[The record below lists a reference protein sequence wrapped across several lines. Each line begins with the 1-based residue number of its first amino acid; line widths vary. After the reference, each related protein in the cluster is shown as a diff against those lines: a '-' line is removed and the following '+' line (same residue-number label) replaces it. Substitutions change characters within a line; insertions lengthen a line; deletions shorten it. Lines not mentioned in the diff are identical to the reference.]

1 MKKRRFTEKKSI
13 SSVFS
18 LFLAFALMVTS
29 VLGSSL
35 GTLEVQAAEGTLS
48 GSGTYNDPY
57 IIEDAADLKAFAAL
71 LDENADN
78 LGICAKV
85 ADGVASI
92 DVSDETWQPMPAN
105 VKDTDGNDAGYTGVF
120 DGNGATIN
128 LNVDKSGKNAGL
140 FSIIGDGGKVKNVTT
155 DGKVIGGSYV
165 GGICGTNKGTID
177 DCNNKA
183 DVKATS
189 YRAGGIAG
197 CCKISGKIQF
207 SGAMTNSGKI
217 NSSGY
222 GYIGGIVGECNGTIE
237 GTGELQN
244 TGNIVSGIYD
254 NYIGGIAGKLGGA
267 TAVLKVTGEVRNMA
281 EVSGSTYTGGI
292 IGCLESSSGDPIQ
305 IQAGSIL
312 NTGNVTGSNNSNS
325 IGGVIGCITGKA
337 EISAMTGDIR
347 NTGAVQGPSTIG
359 GVLGSANSTTITAA
373 GDIVNAGE
381 VASSLSGNEIGGIVG
396 KLNESQL
403 IAVGGEIRN
412 ESNVTGAT
420 QVGGIAGM
428 CDRNQTAS
436 PIRAYGDIVN
446 QGKISTTQAGNIGNI
461 GGIVGSYSGEEGI
474 VSDTGVIKNEGAIE
488 GIGTYVG
495 GIVGSYNIK
504 ASTGAVKKCI
514 NTGDVTASKGI
525 QVGGLFGYVRI
536 TSSTE
541 EYRNIENSYSTGQV
555 NVTDATDATDSRNGT
570 LVGCFSGNKIK
581 NCYDTVTDALPM
593 LGTTDHCQG
602 VENCYSMSED
612 TSVTEPEG
620 VVVKTKAEFASGEV
634 AYLLDGTG
642 ENRAEAPVWGQSIGT
657 DEIPVLGGAA
667 VYKDGDVYANAE
679 HTYDV
684 AYTWSADKKSCTA
697 KQNCRLCGV
706 EGAKETVAAAYSIK
720 KQATE
725 QAEGIGLYTAVFK
738 NGLFTTQTAEVKIA
752 KLPPKP
758 SQPTNPSNPSNPTK
772 PSDPSKPT
780 NPSNPT
786 KPTNNKKKPAAK
798 GTTLKDSKG
807 ATYKVTGAKVKN
819 PTVTYVKPKKNVK
832 KVSIPATITVKGV
845 KYKVTAVSKNAF
857 KNNKKVKQVTIDKNV
872 KNIGKNAFYGC
883 KNLKKVIIKTTKL
896 TKKTVGKNA
905 FKGIHKKATIKVPK
919 KKLNAYKKLL
929 KNSGMKKSVKV
940 MKIK

>member
-71 LDENADN
+71 LDGKSENIG
-78 LGICAKV
+78 LCAKV
-85 ADGVASI
+85 ADGVTSI
-92 DVSDETWQPMPAN
+92 DVSDATWQPMPAN
-105 VKDTDGNDAGYTGVF
+105 VKDTEGKDLGYIGVF

-128 LNVDKSGKNAGL
+128 LNVDKSEQNAGL
-140 FSIIGDGGKVKNVTT
+140 FSIIGVGGEVKNVTT
-155 DGKVIGGSYV
+155 EGNVIGRSHV
-165 GGICGTNKGTID
+165 GGICGTNKGTIS

-183 DVKATS
+183 NVKS
-189 YRAGGIAG
+189 RNSMAGGIAG
-197 CCKISGKIQF
+197 YCESSGKIQF

-217 NSSGY
+217 NSNGS
-222 GYIGGIVGECNGTIE
+222 IGGIVGECKGSIE
-237 GTGELQN
+237 GAGELQN
-244 TGNIVSGIYD
+244 TGVIDGGMYYQST
-254 NYIGGIAGKLGGA
+254 GGIAGKLGDA
-267 TAVLKVTGEVRNMA
+267 AALKVTGEVRNTA
-281 EVSGSTYTGGI
+281 EVSGATYTGGI
-292 IGCLESSSGDPIQ
+292 VGCLAPSSGDPIQ

-312 NTGNVTGSNNSNS
+312 NTGNVTGSYAGNS
-325 IGGVIGCITGKA
+325 IGGVIGYIPGKA

-347 NTGAVQGPSTIG
+347 NTGAVKGPNTIG
-359 GVLGSANSTTITAA
+359 GVFGYCTSTTVTAA
-373 GDIVNAGE
+373 GDIVNTGE
-381 VASSLSGNEIGGIVG
+381 VAGNPSGNEIGGIVG

-412 ESNVTGAT
+412 ESSVTGAT
-420 QVGGIAGM
+420 QVGGVAGR
-428 CDRNQTAS
+428 CDRNRTDS

-446 QGKISTTQAGNIGNI
+446 QGKISTTNAGNV
-461 GGIVGSYSGEEGI
+461 GGIVGSYNCKEGI
-474 VSDTGVIKNEGAIE
+474 VSDTGVIKNEGAVE
-488 GIGTYVG
+488 GIDTYVG
-495 GIVGSYNIK
+495 GIVGSYNIA
-504 ASTGAVKKCI
+504 ASTGAVQKCI
-514 NTGDVTASKGI
+514 NTGDVTASKGK
-525 QVGGLFGYVRI
+525 QVGGLFGYVSI

-555 NVTDATDATDSRNGT
+555 NITDATDATDSRNGT
-570 LVGCFSGNKIK
+570 LVGGFNGNKIK

-593 LGTTDHCQG
+593 LGTTAYCQG
-602 VENCYSMSED
+602 AENCYRMSED
-612 TSVTEPEG
+612 ASVTEPEG
-620 VVVKTKAEFASGEV
+620 VAVKTKAEFASGEV

-642 ENRAEAPVWGQSIGT
+642 EKRAEAPVWGQNIGT
-657 DEIPVLGGAA
+657 DESPVLGGAA

-684 AYTWSADKKSCTA
+684 TYTWSADKKSCTA
-697 KQNCRLCGV
+697 KQNCRFCGI

-772 PSDPSKPT
+772 PTD
-780 NPSNPT
+780 
-786 KPTNNKKKPAAK
+786 NKKKPAAK
-798 GTTLKDSKG
+798 GTTLKDNNG

-832 KVSIPATITVKGV
+832 KVSIPATI
-845 KYKVTAVSKNAF
+845 
-857 KNNKKVKQVTIDKNV
+857 
-872 KNIGKNAFYGC
+872 
-883 KNLKKVIIKTTKL
+883 
-896 TKKTVGKNA
+896 
-905 FKGIHKKATIKVPK
+905 KVPK

-929 KNSGMKKSVKV
+929 KNAGMNKSVKV
-940 MKIK
+940 VKIK

>member
-71 LDENADN
+71 LDGNAAN

-105 VKDTDGNDAGYTGVF
+105 VKDAGYTGVF
-120 DGNGATIN
+120 DGNGATIK
-128 LNVDKSGKNAGL
+128 LNVDKSEQNAGL
-140 FSIIGDGGKVKNVTT
+140 FSIIGDGGEVKNVTT
-155 DGKVIGGSYV
+155 EGNVIGRSYV
-165 GGICGTNKGTID
+165 GGICGTNKGTIS

-183 DVKATS
+183 NVTS
-189 YRAGGIAG
+189 RNSMAGGIAG
-197 CCKISGKIQF
+197 YCESSGKIQF

-217 NSSGY
+217 NSNGS
-222 GYIGGIVGECNGTIE
+222 IGGIVGECKGSIE
-237 GTGELQN
+237 GAGELQN
-244 TGNIVSGIYD
+244 TGVIDGGMYYQST
-254 NYIGGIAGKLGGA
+254 GGIAGKLGDA
-267 TAVLKVTGEVRNMA
+267 AALKVTGEVRNTA
-281 EVSGSTYTGGI
+281 EVSGATYTGGI
-292 IGCLESSSGDPIQ
+292 VGCLAPSSGDPIQ

-312 NTGNVTGSNNSNS
+312 NTGNVTGSYAGNS
-325 IGGVIGCITGKA
+325 IGGVIGYIPGKA

-347 NTGAVQGPSTIG
+347 NTGAVKGPNTIG
-359 GVLGSANSTTITAA
+359 GVFGYCTSTTVTAA
-373 GDIVNAGE
+373 GDIVNTGE
-381 VASSLSGNEIGGIVG
+381 VAGNPSGNEIGGIVG

-412 ESNVTGAT
+412 ESSVTGAT
-420 QVGGIAGM
+420 QVGGVAGR
-428 CDRNQTAS
+428 CDRNRTDS

-446 QGKISTTQAGNIGNI
+446 QGKISTTQADNI
-461 GGIVGSYSGEEGI
+461 GGIVGSYNCKEGI

-525 QVGGLFGYVRI
+525 QVGGLFGYVSI

-555 NVTDATDATDSRNGT
+555 NITDATGSRNGT
-570 LVGCFSGNKIK
+570 LVGSFSGNKIK

-593 LGTTDHCQG
+593 LGTTDYCQG

-642 ENRAEAPVWGQSIGT
+642 ENRVEAPVWGQNIGT
-657 DEIPVLGGAA
+657 DESPVLGGAA
-667 VYKDGDVYANAE
+667 VYKDGDVYANTE

-684 AYTWSADKKSCTA
+684 AYTWSADKKNCTA
-697 KQNCRLCGV
+697 KQNCRLCGI
-706 EGAKETVAAAYSIK
+706 EGAEETVAAAYSIK

-752 KLPPKP
+752 KLTPKP
-758 SQPTNPSNPSNPTK
+758 SQPTNPS
-772 PSDPSKPT
+772 

-845 KYKVTAVSKNAF
+845 KYQVTAVSKDAF
-857 KNNKKVKQVTIDKNV
+857 KNNKKVTQVTIDKNV

>member
-1 MKKRRFTEKKSI
+1 M
-13 SSVFS
+13 
-18 LFLAFALMVTS
+18 
-29 VLGSSL
+29 
-35 GTLEVQAAEGTLS
+35 
-48 GSGTYNDPY
+48 
-57 IIEDAADLKAFAAL
+57 
-71 LDENADN
+71 
-78 LGICAKV
+78 
-85 ADGVASI
+85 
-92 DVSDETWQPMPAN
+92 
-105 VKDTDGNDAGYTGVF
+105 
-120 DGNGATIN
+120 
-128 LNVDKSGKNAGL
+128 
-140 FSIIGDGGKVKNVTT
+140 
-155 DGKVIGGSYV
+155 
-165 GGICGTNKGTID
+165 
-177 DCNNKA
+177 
-183 DVKATS
+183 
-189 YRAGGIAG
+189 
-197 CCKISGKIQF
+197 
-207 SGAMTNSGKI
+207 
-217 NSSGY
+217 
-222 GYIGGIVGECNGTIE
+222 GECKGSIE
-237 GTGELQN
+237 GAGELQN
-244 TGNIVSGIYD
+244 TGVIDGGMYYQST
-254 NYIGGIAGKLGGA
+254 GGIAGKLGDA
-267 TAVLKVTGEVRNMA
+267 AALKVTGEVRNTA
-281 EVSGSTYTGGI
+281 EVSGATYTGGI
-292 IGCLESSSGDPIQ
+292 VGCLAPSSGDPIQ

-312 NTGNVTGSNNSNS
+312 NTGNVTGSYAGNS
-325 IGGVIGCITGKA
+325 IGGVIGYIPGKA

-347 NTGAVQGPSTIG
+347 NTGAVKGPNTIG
-359 GVLGSANSTTITAA
+359 GVFGYCTSTTVTAA
-373 GDIVNAGE
+373 GDIVNTGE
-381 VASSLSGNEIGGIVG
+381 VAGNPSGNEIGGIVG

-412 ESNVTGAT
+412 ESSVTGAT
-420 QVGGIAGM
+420 QVGGVAGR
-428 CDRNQTAS
+428 CDRNRTDS

-446 QGKISTTQAGNIGNI
+446 QGKISTTQADNI
-461 GGIVGSYSGEEGI
+461 GGIVGSYNCKEGI

-525 QVGGLFGYVRI
+525 QVGGLFGYVSI

-593 LGTTDHCQG
+593 LGTTKYCQG

-642 ENRAEAPVWGQSIGT
+642 ENRAEAPVWGQNIGT
-657 DEIPVLGGAA
+657 DESPVLGGAA
-667 VYKDGDVYANAE
+667 VYKDGDVYANTE

-684 AYTWSADKKSCTA
+684 TYTWSADKKNCTA
-697 KQNCRLCGV
+697 KQNCRLCGI

-752 KLPPKP
+752 KLTPKP

-845 KYKVTAVSKNAF
+845 KYQVTAVSKDAF
-857 KNNKKVKQVTIDKNV
+857 KNNKKVTQVTIDKNV

>member
-71 LDENADN
+71 LDGNAAN

-105 VKDTDGNDAGYTGVF
+105 VKDAGYTGVF
-120 DGNGATIN
+120 DGNGATIK
-128 LNVDKSGKNAGL
+128 LNVDKSEQNAGL
-140 FSIIGDGGKVKNVTT
+140 FSIIGDGGEVKNVTT
-155 DGKVIGGSYV
+155 EGNVIGRSYV
-165 GGICGTNKGTID
+165 GGICGTNKGTIS

-183 DVKATS
+183 NVTS
-189 YRAGGIAG
+189 RNSMAGGIAG
-197 CCKISGKIQF
+197 YCESSGKIQF

-217 NSSGY
+217 NSNGS
-222 GYIGGIVGECNGTIE
+222 IGGIVGECKGSIE
-237 GTGELQN
+237 GAGELQN
-244 TGNIVSGIYD
+244 TGVIDGGMYYQST
-254 NYIGGIAGKLGGA
+254 GGIAGKLGDA
-267 TAVLKVTGEVRNMA
+267 AALKVTGEVRNTA
-281 EVSGSTYTGGI
+281 EVSGATYTGGI
-292 IGCLESSSGDPIQ
+292 VGCLAPSSGDPIQ

-312 NTGNVTGSNNSNS
+312 NTGNVTGSYAGNS
-325 IGGVIGCITGKA
+325 IGGVIGYIPGKA

-347 NTGAVQGPSTIG
+347 NTGAVKGPNTIG
-359 GVLGSANSTTITAA
+359 GVFGYCTSTTVTAA
-373 GDIVNAGE
+373 GDIVNTGE
-381 VASSLSGNEIGGIVG
+381 VAGNPSGNEIGGIVG

-412 ESNVTGAT
+412 ESSVTGAT
-420 QVGGIAGM
+420 QVGGVAGR
-428 CDRNQTAS
+428 CDRNRTDS

-446 QGKISTTQAGNIGNI
+446 QGKISTTQADNI
-461 GGIVGSYSGEEGI
+461 GGIVGSYNCKEGI

-525 QVGGLFGYVRI
+525 QVGGLFGYVSI

-555 NVTDATDATDSRNGT
+555 NITDATGSRNGT
-570 LVGCFSGNKIK
+570 LVGSFSGNKIK

-593 LGTTDHCQG
+593 LGTTDYCQG

-642 ENRAEAPVWGQSIGT
+642 ENRVEAPVWGQNIGT
-657 DEIPVLGGAA
+657 DESPVLGGAA
-667 VYKDGDVYANAE
+667 VYKDGDVYANTE

-684 AYTWSADKKSCTA
+684 AYTWSADKKNCTA
-697 KQNCRLCGV
+697 KQNCRLCGI
-706 EGAKETVAAAYSIK
+706 EGAEETVAAAYSIK

-725 QAEGIGLYTAVFK
+725 QAGGIGLYTAVFK

-752 KLPPKP
+752 KLTPKP

-832 KVSIPATITVKGV
+832 KVSIPATITVKGI
-845 KYKVTAVSKNAF
+845 KYQVTAVSKDAF
-857 KNNKKVKQVTIDKNV
+857 KNNKKVTQVTIDKNV
-872 KNIGKNAFYGC
+872 NNIGKNAFYGC

>member
-48 GSGTYNDPY
+48 GSGTAEDPY

-71 LDENADN
+71 LDGKAEN

-92 DVSDETWQPMPAN
+92 DVSDEEWQPMPAN
-105 VKDTDGNDAGYTGVF
+105 VKDTEGNDAGYTGVF
-120 DGNGATIN
+120 DGNGATIK
-128 LNVDKSGKNAGL
+128 LDVDKSEKNAGL
-140 FSIIGDGGKVKNVTT
+140 FSVIGNGGEVKNVTT
-155 DGKVIGGSYV
+155 EGNVIGRSYV
-165 GGICGTNKGTID
+165 GGICGTNKGTIS

-183 DVKATS
+183 NVTS
-189 YRAGGIAG
+189 RNSMAGGIAG
-197 CCKISGKIQF
+197 YCESSGKIQF

-217 NSSGY
+217 NSNGS
-222 GYIGGIVGECNGTIE
+222 IGGIVGECNGIIE
-237 GTGELQN
+237 GAGELQN
-244 TGNIVSGIYD
+244 TGVIDGGMYYQST
-254 NYIGGIAGKLGGA
+254 GGIAGKLGDA
-267 TAVLKVTGEVRNMA
+267 AALKVTGEVRNTA
-281 EVSGSTYTGGI
+281 EVSGATYTGGI
-292 IGCLESSSGDPIQ
+292 VGCLAPSSGDPIQ

-312 NTGNVTGSNNSNS
+312 NTGNVTGSYAGNS
-325 IGGVIGCITGKA
+325 IGGVIGYIPGKA

-347 NTGAVQGPSTIG
+347 NTGAVKGPNTIG
-359 GVLGSANSTTITAA
+359 GVFGYCTSTTVTAA
-373 GDIVNAGE
+373 GDIVNTGE
-381 VASSLSGNEIGGIVG
+381 VAGNPSGNEIGGIVG

-412 ESNVTGAT
+412 ESNVTGASA
-420 QVGGIAGM
+420 VGGIAGQ
-428 CDRNQTAS
+428 CDRNRTDS

-446 QGKISTTQAGNIGNI
+446 QGKISTTNAGNV
-461 GGIVGSYSGEEGI
+461 GGIVGSYNCKEGI

-495 GIVGSYNIK
+495 GIVGSYGIA

-555 NVTDATDATDSRNGT
+555 NITDAPGSRNGT
-570 LVGCFSGNKIK
+570 LVGGFSGNKIK

-642 ENRAEAPVWGQSIGT
+642 ENRVEAPVWGQNIGT
-657 DEIPVLGGAA
+657 DESPVLGGAA
-667 VYKDGDVYANAE
+667 VYKDGDVYANTE

-684 AYTWSADKKSCTA
+684 AYTWSADKKNCTA
-697 KQNCRLCGV
+697 KQNCRLCGI
-706 EGAKETVAAAYSIK
+706 EGAEETVAAAYSIK

-752 KLPPKP
+752 KLTPKP
-758 SQPTNPSNPSNPTK
+758 SQPTNPS
-772 PSDPSKPT
+772 

-845 KYKVTAVSKNAF
+845 KYQVTAVSKDAF
-857 KNNKKVKQVTIDKNV
+857 KNNKKVTQVTIDKNV

>member
-1 MKKRRFTEKKSI
+1 MI
-13 SSVFS
+13 
-18 LFLAFALMVTS
+18 
-29 VLGSSL
+29 
-35 GTLEVQAAEGTLS
+35 
-48 GSGTYNDPY
+48 
-57 IIEDAADLKAFAAL
+57 
-71 LDENADN
+71 
-78 LGICAKV
+78 
-85 ADGVASI
+85 
-92 DVSDETWQPMPAN
+92 
-105 VKDTDGNDAGYTGVF
+105 GY
-120 DGNGATIN
+120 
-128 LNVDKSGKNAGL
+128 
-140 FSIIGDGGKVKNVTT
+140 
-155 DGKVIGGSYV
+155 
-165 GGICGTNKGTID
+165 
-177 DCNNKA
+177 
-183 DVKATS
+183 
-189 YRAGGIAG
+189 
-197 CCKISGKIQF
+197 
-207 SGAMTNSGKI
+207 
-217 NSSGY
+217 
-222 GYIGGIVGECNGTIE
+222 
-237 GTGELQN
+237 
-244 TGNIVSGIYD
+244 
-254 NYIGGIAGKLGGA
+254 
-267 TAVLKVTGEVRNMA
+267 
-281 EVSGSTYTGGI
+281 
-292 IGCLESSSGDPIQ
+292 
-305 IQAGSIL
+305 
-312 NTGNVTGSNNSNS
+312 
-325 IGGVIGCITGKA
+325 ITGKA

-347 NTGAVQGPSTIG
+347 NTGAVKGPSDIG
-359 GVLGSANSTTITAA
+359 GVFGSCNSSTVTAA
-373 GDIVNAGE
+373 GDIVNTGE
-381 VASSLSGNEIGGIVG
+381 VASNLSGNEIGGIVG

-420 QVGGIAGM
+420 QVGGIAGR

-446 QGKISTTQAGNIGNI
+446 QGKISTTRADNI
-461 GGIVGSYSGEEGI
+461 GGIVGSYNCKEGI
-474 VSDTGVIKNEGAIE
+474 VSDTGVIKNEGVIE

-495 GIVGSYNIK
+495 GIVGSYGIA

-525 QVGGLFGYVRI
+525 QVGGLFGYVSI

-555 NVTDATDATDSRNGT
+555 NITDATDATDSRNGT

-593 LGTTDHCQG
+593 LGTTKYCQG

-642 ENRAEAPVWGQSIGT
+642 ENRAEAPVWGQNIGT
-657 DEIPVLGGAA
+657 DESPVLGGAA
-667 VYKDGDVYANAE
+667 VYKDGDVYANTE

-684 AYTWSADKKSCTA
+684 AYTWSADKKNCTA
-697 KQNCRLCGV
+697 KQNCRLCGI
-706 EGAKETVAAAYSIK
+706 EGAEETVAAAYSIK

-725 QAEGIGLYTAVFK
+725 QAEGVGLYTAVFK

-752 KLPPKP
+752 KLTPKP
-758 SQPTNPSNPSNPTK
+758 SQPTNPS
-772 PSDPSKPT
+772 

-845 KYKVTAVSKNAF
+845 KYKVTAVSKDAF
-857 KNNKKVKQVTIDKNV
+857 KNNKKVTQVTIDKNV

-929 KNSGMKKSVKV
+929 KNSGISKSVKV
-940 MKIK
+940 VKM

>member
-71 LDENADN
+71 LDGNAAN

-105 VKDTDGNDAGYTGVF
+105 VKDTEGNDAGYTGVF
-120 DGNGATIN
+120 DGNGATIK
-128 LNVDKSGKNAGL
+128 LNVDKSEQNAGL
-140 FSIIGDGGKVKNVTT
+140 FSIIGDGGEVKNVTT
-155 DGKVIGGSYV
+155 EGNVIGRSYV
-165 GGICGTNKGTID
+165 GGICGTNKGTIS

-183 DVKATS
+183 NVTS
-189 YRAGGIAG
+189 RNSMAGGIAG
-197 CCKISGKIQF
+197 YCESSGKIQF

-217 NSSGY
+217 NSNGS
-222 GYIGGIVGECNGTIE
+222 IGGIVGECKGSIE
-237 GTGELQN
+237 GAGELQN
-244 TGNIVSGIYD
+244 TGVIDGGMYYQST
-254 NYIGGIAGKLGGA
+254 GGIAGKLGDA
-267 TAVLKVTGEVRNMA
+267 AALKVTGEVRNTA
-281 EVSGSTYTGGI
+281 EVSGATYTGGI
-292 IGCLESSSGDPIQ
+292 VGCLAPSSGDPIQ

-312 NTGNVTGSNNSNS
+312 NTGNVTGSYAGNS
-325 IGGVIGCITGKA
+325 IGGVIGYIPGKA

-347 NTGAVQGPSTIG
+347 NTGAVKGPNTIG
-359 GVLGSANSTTITAA
+359 GVFGYCTSTTVTAA
-373 GDIVNAGE
+373 GDIVNTGE
-381 VASSLSGNEIGGIVG
+381 VAGNPSGNEIGGIVG

-412 ESNVTGAT
+412 ESSVTGAT
-420 QVGGIAGM
+420 QVGGVAGR
-428 CDRNQTAS
+428 CDRNRTDS

-446 QGKISTTQAGNIGNI
+446 QGKISTTQADNI
-461 GGIVGSYSGEEGI
+461 GGIVGSYNCKEGI

-525 QVGGLFGYVRI
+525 QVGGLFGYVSI

-570 LVGCFSGNKIK
+570 LVGCFSGNTIK

-593 LGTTDHCQG
+593 LGTTKYCQG

-642 ENRAEAPVWGQSIGT
+642 ENRAEAPVWGQNIGT
-657 DEIPVLGGAA
+657 DESPVLGGAA

-684 AYTWSADKKSCTA
+684 AYTWSADKKNCTA
-697 KQNCRLCGV
+697 KQNCRLCGI
-706 EGAKETVAAAYSIK
+706 EGAEETVAAAYSIK

-758 SQPTNPSNPSNPTK
+758 SQPTK
-772 PSDPSKPT
+772 PS

-845 KYKVTAVSKNAF
+845 KYKVTAVSKDAF
-857 KNNKKVKQVTIDKNV
+857 KNNKKVTQVTIDKNV
-872 KNIGKNAFYGC
+872 NNIGKNAFYGC

>member
-1 MKKRRFTEKKSI
+1 M
-13 SSVFS
+13 FS

-48 GSGTYNDPY
+48 GRGTYNEPY

-71 LDENADN
+71 LDGNAENLDS
-78 LGICAKV
+78 CAKV

-105 VKDTDGNDAGYTGVF
+105 VKDTNGNDVGYTGVF
-120 DGNGATIN
+120 DGNGATIK
-128 LNVDKSGKNAGL
+128 LKVDKSADRSGNNVGL
-140 FSIIGDGGKVKNVTT
+140 FSIISNGGEVKNVTT
-155 DGKVIGGSYV
+155 DGSITGKQYV
-165 GGICGTNKGTID
+165 GGICGTNEGTISN
-177 DCNNKA
+177 CNNKA

-197 CCKISGKIQF
+197 RCEISGKIQF

-217 NSSGY
+217 NSSGS
-222 GYIGGIVGECNGTIE
+222 IGGIVGECKGSIE
-237 GTGELQN
+237 GAGELQN
-244 TGNIVSGIYD
+244 TGVIDGGMYY
-254 NYIGGIAGKLGGA
+254 NYTGGIAGKLGA
-267 TAVLKVTGEVRNMA
+267 TAALKVIGEVRNTA

-292 IGCLESSSGDPIQ
+292 IGYLASSSGDPIQ

-312 NTGNVTGSNNSNS
+312 NTGNVTGSYASNS
-325 IGGVIGCITGKA
+325 IGGVIGYITGKA

-347 NTGAVQGPSTIG
+347 NTGAVKGPSTIG
-359 GVLGSANSTTITAA
+359 GVFGSCNSSTVTAA
-373 GDIVNAGE
+373 GDIVNTGE
-381 VASSLSGNEIGGIVG
+381 VASNLSGNEIGGIVG

-420 QVGGIAGM
+420 QVGGIAGR

-446 QGKISTTQAGNIGNI
+446 QGKISTTRADNI
-461 GGIVGSYSGEEGI
+461 GGIVGSYNCKEGI
-474 VSDTGVIKNEGAIE
+474 VSDTGVIKNEGVIE

-495 GIVGSYNIK
+495 GIVGSYGIA

-525 QVGGLFGYVRI
+525 QVGGLFGYVSI

-555 NVTDATDATDSRNGT
+555 NITDATDSRNGT

-593 LGTTDHCQG
+593 LGTTKYCQG

-642 ENRAEAPVWGQSIGT
+642 ENRATAPVWGQNIGT
-657 DEIPVLGGAA
+657 DESPVLGGAT
-667 VYKDGDVYANAE
+667 VYKDGDIYANAE
-679 HTYDV
+679 HTYGD
-684 AYTWSADKKSCTA
+684 ATYKWSDDKKSCAA
-697 KQNCRLCGV
+697 KATCQNCNS
-706 EGAKETVAAAYSIK
+706 EQTETAQAAYSVK
-720 KQATE
+720 RQATE
-725 QAEGIGLYTAVFK
+725 KEEGVGLYTAVFK
-738 NGLFTTQTAEVKIA
+738 NGLFTIQTAEVKIA
-752 KLPPKP
+752 KLTPKP
-758 SQPTNPSNPSNPTK
+758 SQPTK

-832 KVSIPATITVKGV
+832 KVSIPATITVKGI
-845 KYKVTAVSKNAF
+845 KYQVTAVSKDAF
-857 KNNKKVKQVTIDKNV
+857 KNNKKVTQVTIDKNV
-872 KNIGKNAFYGC
+872 NNIGKNAFYGC
-883 KNLKKVIIKTTKL
+883 KNLKKITIKTTKL

-919 KKLNAYKKLL
+919 KKLDAYKKLL
-929 KNSGMKKSVKV
+929 KNAGISKSVKV
-940 MKIK
+940 VKM

>member
-48 GSGTYNDPY
+48 GSGTDNDPY
-57 IIEDAADLKAFAAL
+57 IIADAADLKAFAAL
-71 LDENADN
+71 LDGNAEN
-78 LGICAKV
+78 LGIYAKV

-92 DVSDETWQPMPAN
+92 DVSDEEWQPMPAN
-105 VKDTDGNDAGYTGVF
+105 VKDTEGNDAGYTGVF
-120 DGNGATIN
+120 DGNGATIK
-128 LNVDKSGKNAGL
+128 LDVDKSEKNASL
-140 FSIIGDGGKVKNVTT
+140 FSVIGNGGEVKNVTT
-155 DGKVIGGSYV
+155 EGNVIGRSYV
-165 GGICGTNKGTID
+165 GGICGTNKGTIS

-183 DVKATS
+183 NVTS
-189 YRAGGIAG
+189 RNSMAGGIAG
-197 CCKISGKIQF
+197 YCESSGKIQF
-207 SGAMTNSGKI
+207 SGSMTNSGVI
-217 NSSGY
+217 DSNGSM
-222 GYIGGIVGECNGTIE
+222 GGIVGECKGSIE
-237 GTGELQN
+237 GAGELQN
-244 TGNIVSGIYD
+244 TGVIDGGMYYQST
-254 NYIGGIAGKLGGA
+254 GGIAGKLGA
-267 TAVLKVTGEVRNMA
+267 TAALKVTGEVRNTA

-292 IGCLESSSGDPIQ
+292 VGGLASSSGDPIQ

-312 NTGNVTGSNNSNS
+312 NTGNVTGSYAGNS
-325 IGGVIGCITGKA
+325 IGGVIGYITGKA
-337 EISAMTGDIR
+337 EISATTGDIR
-347 NTGAVQGPSTIG
+347 NTGAVKGPSAIG

-373 GDIVNAGE
+373 GDIVNTGE
-381 VASSLSGNEIGGIVG
+381 VASNLSSGNEIGGIVG

-412 ESNVTGAT
+412 ESNVTGPSA
-420 QVGGIAGM
+420 VGGIAGQ
-428 CDRNQTAS
+428 CDRNRTDS

-446 QGKISTTQAGNIGNI
+446 QGKISTTNAGNV
-461 GGIVGSYSGEEGI
+461 GGIVGSYNCKEGI

-495 GIVGSYNIK
+495 GIVGSYGIS

-525 QVGGLFGYVRI
+525 QVGGLFGYVSI

-555 NVTDATDATDSRNGT
+555 NITDATDATDSRNGT

-593 LGTTDHCQG
+593 LGTTKYCQG

-642 ENRAEAPVWGQSIGT
+642 ENRAEAPVWGQNIGT
-657 DEIPVLGGAA
+657 DESPVLGGAA

-684 AYTWSADKKSCTA
+684 AYTWSADKKNCTA
-697 KQNCRLCGV
+697 KQNCRLCGI

-752 KLPPKP
+752 KLTPKP
-758 SQPTNPSNPSNPTK
+758 SQPTNPS
-772 PSDPSKPT
+772 

-845 KYKVTAVSKNAF
+845 KYQVTAVSKDAF
-857 KNNKKVKQVTIDKNV
+857 KNNKKVTQVTIDKNV

-883 KNLKKVIIKTTKL
+883 KNLKKITIKTTKL

-929 KNSGMKKSVKV
+929 KNAGISKSVKV
-940 MKIK
+940 VKM

>member
-1 MKKRRFTEKKSI
+1 MKSQVLKICRRENMKKRRFTEKKSI

-48 GSGTYNDPY
+48 GSGTDNDPY
-57 IIEDAADLKAFAAL
+57 IIADAADLKAFAAL
-71 LDENADN
+71 LDGNAEN
-78 LGICAKV
+78 LGIYAKV
-85 ADGVASI
+85 EDGVASI
-92 DVSDETWQPMPAN
+92 DVSDEEWQPMPAN
-105 VKDTDGNDAGYTGVF
+105 VKDTEGNDAGYTGVF
-120 DGNGATIN
+120 DGNGATIK
-128 LNVDKSGKNAGL
+128 LDVDKSEKNAGL
-140 FSIIGDGGKVKNVTT
+140 FSVIGNGGEVKNVTT
-155 DGKVIGGSYV
+155 EGNVIGRSYV
-165 GGICGTNKGTID
+165 GGICGTNKGTIS

-183 DVKATS
+183 NVTS
-189 YRAGGIAG
+189 RNSMAGGIAG
-197 CCKISGKIQF
+197 YCESSGKIQF
-207 SGAMTNSGKI
+207 SGSMTNSGVI
-217 NSSGY
+217 DSNGSM
-222 GYIGGIVGECNGTIE
+222 GGIVGECKGSIE
-237 GTGELQN
+237 GAGELQN
-244 TGNIVSGIYD
+244 TGVIDGGMYYQST
-254 NYIGGIAGKLGGA
+254 GGIAGKLGDA
-267 TAVLKVTGEVRNMA
+267 AALKVTGEVRNTA
-281 EVSGSTYTGGI
+281 KVSGDTYTGGI
-292 IGCLESSSGDPIQ
+292 IGYLASSSGDPIQ

-312 NTGNVTGSNNSNS
+312 NTGNVTGSYASNS
-325 IGGVIGCITGKA
+325 IGGVIGYITGKA
-337 EISAMTGDIR
+337 EISVMTGDIR
-347 NTGAVQGPSTIG
+347 NTGAVKGPSDIG
-359 GVLGSANSTTITAA
+359 GVFGSCNSTTVTAA
-373 GDIVNAGE
+373 GDIVNTGE
-381 VASSLSGNEIGGIVG
+381 VASNLSSGNEIGGIVG

-412 ESNVTGAT
+412 ESNVTGASA
-420 QVGGIAGM
+420 VGGIAGQ
-428 CDRNQTAS
+428 CDRNRTDS

-446 QGKISTTQAGNIGNI
+446 QGKISTTNAGNV
-461 GGIVGSYSGEEGI
+461 GGIVGSYNCKEGI

-495 GIVGSYNIK
+495 GIVGSYGIS

-525 QVGGLFGYVRI
+525 QVGGLFGYVSI

-555 NVTDATDATDSRNGT
+555 NITDAPGSRNGT
-570 LVGCFSGNKIK
+570 LVGGFSGNKIK

-593 LGTTDHCQG
+593 LGTTKYCQG

-642 ENRAEAPVWGQSIGT
+642 ENRVEAPVWGQNIGT
-657 DEIPVLGGAA
+657 DESPVLGGAA
-667 VYKDGDVYANAE
+667 VYKDGDVYANTE

-684 AYTWSADKKSCTA
+684 AYTWSADKKNCTA
-697 KQNCRLCGV
+697 KQNCRLCGI
-706 EGAKETVAAAYSIK
+706 EGAEETVAAAYSIK

-752 KLPPKP
+752 KLTPKP
-758 SQPTNPSNPSNPTK
+758 SQPTNPS
-772 PSDPSKPT
+772 

-845 KYKVTAVSKNAF
+845 KYQVTAVSKDAF
-857 KNNKKVKQVTIDKNV
+857 KNNKKVTQVTIDKNV
-872 KNIGKNAFYGC
+872 NNIGKNAFYGC

>member
-48 GSGTYNDPY
+48 GSGTAEDPY

-71 LDENADN
+71 LDGKAEN

-92 DVSDETWQPMPAN
+92 DVSDEEWQPMPAN
-105 VKDTDGNDAGYTGVF
+105 VKDTEGNDAGYTGVF
-120 DGNGATIN
+120 DGNGATIK
-128 LNVDKSGKNAGL
+128 LDVDKSEKNAGL
-140 FSIIGDGGKVKNVTT
+140 FSVIGNGGEVKNVTT
-155 DGKVIGGSYV
+155 EGNVIGRSYV
-165 GGICGTNKGTID
+165 GGICGTNKGTIS

-183 DVKATS
+183 NVTS
-189 YRAGGIAG
+189 RNSMAGGIAG
-197 CCKISGKIQF
+197 YCESSGKIQF

-217 NSSGY
+217 NSNGS
-222 GYIGGIVGECNGTIE
+222 IGGIVGECNGIIE
-237 GTGELQN
+237 GAGELQN
-244 TGNIVSGIYD
+244 TGVIDGGMYYQST
-254 NYIGGIAGKLGGA
+254 GGIAGKLGDA
-267 TAVLKVTGEVRNMA
+267 AALKVTGEVRNTA
-281 EVSGSTYTGGI
+281 EVSGATYTGGI
-292 IGCLESSSGDPIQ
+292 VGCLAPSSGDPIQ

-312 NTGNVTGSNNSNS
+312 NTGNVTGSYAGNS
-325 IGGVIGCITGKA
+325 IGGVIGYIPGKA

-347 NTGAVQGPSTIG
+347 NTGAVKGPNTIG
-359 GVLGSANSTTITAA
+359 GVFGYCTSTTVTAA
-373 GDIVNAGE
+373 GDIVNTGE
-381 VASSLSGNEIGGIVG
+381 VAGNPSGNEIGGIVG

-412 ESNVTGAT
+412 ESNVTGASA
-420 QVGGIAGM
+420 VGGIAGQ
-428 CDRNQTAS
+428 CDRNRTDS

-446 QGKISTTQAGNIGNI
+446 QGKISTTNAGNV
-461 GGIVGSYSGEEGI
+461 GGIVGSYNCKEGI

-495 GIVGSYNIK
+495 GIVGSYGIA

-555 NVTDATDATDSRNGT
+555 NITDAPGSRNGT
-570 LVGCFSGNKIK
+570 LVGGFSGNKIK

-593 LGTTDHCQG
+593 LGTTKYCQG

-642 ENRAEAPVWGQSIGT
+642 ENRVEAPVWGQNIGT
-657 DEIPVLGGAA
+657 DESPVLGGAA
-667 VYKDGDVYANAE
+667 VYKDGDVYANTE

-684 AYTWSADKKSCTA
+684 AYTWSADKKNCTA
-697 KQNCRLCGV
+697 KQNCRLCGI
-706 EGAKETVAAAYSIK
+706 EGAEETVAAAYSIK

-752 KLPPKP
+752 KLTPKP
-758 SQPTNPSNPSNPTK
+758 SQPTNPSNPSNPTKPTK

-832 KVSIPATITVKGV
+832 KVSIPATITVKGM
-845 KYKVTAVSKNAF
+845 KYQVTAVSKDAF
-857 KNNKKVKQVTIDKNV
+857 KNNKKVTQVTIDKNV
-872 KNIGKNAFYGC
+872 NNIGKNAFYGC

-929 KNSGMKKSVKV
+929 KNAGISKSVKV
-940 MKIK
+940 VKM

>member
-1 MKKRRFTEKKSI
+1 M
-13 SSVFS
+13 
-18 LFLAFALMVTS
+18 
-29 VLGSSL
+29 
-35 GTLEVQAAEGTLS
+35 
-48 GSGTYNDPY
+48 
-57 IIEDAADLKAFAAL
+57 
-71 LDENADN
+71 
-78 LGICAKV
+78 
-85 ADGVASI
+85 
-92 DVSDETWQPMPAN
+92 
-105 VKDTDGNDAGYTGVF
+105 
-120 DGNGATIN
+120 
-128 LNVDKSGKNAGL
+128 
-140 FSIIGDGGKVKNVTT
+140 
-155 DGKVIGGSYV
+155 
-165 GGICGTNKGTID
+165 
-177 DCNNKA
+177 
-183 DVKATS
+183 
-189 YRAGGIAG
+189 AGGIAG
-197 CCKISGKIQF
+197 YCESSGKIQF

-217 NSSGY
+217 NSNGS
-222 GYIGGIVGECNGTIE
+222 IGGIVGECKGSIE
-237 GTGELQN
+237 GAGELQN
-244 TGNIVSGIYD
+244 TGVIDGGMYYQST
-254 NYIGGIAGKLGGA
+254 GGIAGKLGDA
-267 TAVLKVTGEVRNMA
+267 AALKVTGEVRNTA
-281 EVSGSTYTGGI
+281 EVSGATYTGGI
-292 IGCLESSSGDPIQ
+292 VGCLAPSSGDPIQ

-312 NTGNVTGSNNSNS
+312 NTGNVTGSYAGNS
-325 IGGVIGCITGKA
+325 IGGVIGYIPGKA

-347 NTGAVQGPSTIG
+347 NTGAVKGPNTIG
-359 GVLGSANSTTITAA
+359 GVFGYCTSTTVTAA
-373 GDIVNAGE
+373 GDIVNTGE
-381 VASSLSGNEIGGIVG
+381 VAGNPSGNEIGGIVG

-412 ESNVTGAT
+412 ESSVTGAT
-420 QVGGIAGM
+420 QVGGVAGR
-428 CDRNQTAS
+428 CDRNRTDS

-446 QGKISTTQAGNIGNI
+446 QGKISTTQADNI
-461 GGIVGSYSGEEGI
+461 GGIVGSYNCKEGI
-474 VSDTGVIKNEGAIE
+474 VSDIGVIKNEGAIE

-525 QVGGLFGYVRI
+525 QVGGLFGYVSI

-593 LGTTDHCQG
+593 LGTTKYCQG

-642 ENRAEAPVWGQSIGT
+642 ENRAEAPVWGQNIGT
-657 DEIPVLGGAA
+657 DESPVLGGAA
-667 VYKDGDVYANAE
+667 VYKDGDVYANTE

-684 AYTWSADKKSCTA
+684 TYTWSADKKNCTA
-697 KQNCRLCGV
+697 KQNCRLCGI
-706 EGAKETVAAAYSIK
+706 EGAEETVAAAYSIK

-752 KLPPKP
+752 KLTPKP

-786 KPTNNKKKPAAK
+786 KPTNNKKEPAAK

-832 KVSIPATITVKGV
+832 KVSIPATITVKGI
-845 KYKVTAVSKNAF
+845 KYQVTAVSKDAF
-857 KNNKKVKQVTIDKNV
+857 KNNKKVTQVTIDKNV
-872 KNIGKNAFYGC
+872 NNIGKNAFYGC

-919 KKLNAYKKLL
+919 KKLDAYKKIL
-929 KNSGMKKSVKV
+929 KNAGISKSVKV
-940 MKIK
+940 VKM

>member
-48 GSGTYNDPY
+48 GSGTAEDPY

-71 LDENADN
+71 LDGKAEN

-92 DVSDETWQPMPAN
+92 DVSDEEWQPMPAN
-105 VKDTDGNDAGYTGVF
+105 VKDTEGNDAGYTGVF
-120 DGNGATIN
+120 DGNGATIK
-128 LNVDKSGKNAGL
+128 LDVDKSEKNAGL
-140 FSIIGDGGKVKNVTT
+140 FSVIGNGGEVKNVTT
-155 DGKVIGGSYV
+155 EGNVIGRSYV
-165 GGICGTNKGTID
+165 GGICGTNKGTIS

-183 DVKATS
+183 NVTS
-189 YRAGGIAG
+189 RNSMAGGIAG
-197 CCKISGKIQF
+197 YCESSGKIQF

-217 NSSGY
+217 NSNGS
-222 GYIGGIVGECNGTIE
+222 IGGIVGECNGIIE
-237 GTGELQN
+237 GAGELQN
-244 TGNIVSGIYD
+244 TGVIDGGMYYQST
-254 NYIGGIAGKLGGA
+254 GGIAGKLGDA
-267 TAVLKVTGEVRNMA
+267 AALKVTGEVRNTA
-281 EVSGSTYTGGI
+281 EVSGATYTGGI
-292 IGCLESSSGDPIQ
+292 VGCLAPSSGDPIQ

-312 NTGNVTGSNNSNS
+312 NTGNVTGSYAGNS
-325 IGGVIGCITGKA
+325 IGGVIGYIPGKA

-347 NTGAVQGPSTIG
+347 NTGAVKGPNTIG
-359 GVLGSANSTTITAA
+359 GVFGYCTSTTVTAA
-373 GDIVNAGE
+373 GDIVNTGE
-381 VASSLSGNEIGGIVG
+381 VAGNPSGNEIGGIVG

-412 ESNVTGAT
+412 ESNVTGASA
-420 QVGGIAGM
+420 VGGIAGQ
-428 CDRNQTAS
+428 CDRNRTDS

-446 QGKISTTQAGNIGNI
+446 QGKISTTNAGNV
-461 GGIVGSYSGEEGI
+461 GGIVGSYNCKEGI

-495 GIVGSYNIK
+495 GIVGSYGIA

-555 NVTDATDATDSRNGT
+555 NITDAPGSRNGT
-570 LVGCFSGNKIK
+570 LVGGFSGNKIK

-642 ENRAEAPVWGQSIGT
+642 ENRVEAPVWGQNIGT
-657 DEIPVLGGAA
+657 DESPVLGGAA
-667 VYKDGDVYANAE
+667 VYKDGDVYANTE

-684 AYTWSADKKSCTA
+684 AYTWSADKKNCTA
-697 KQNCRLCGV
+697 KQNCRLCGI
-706 EGAKETVAAAYSIK
+706 EGAEETVAAAYSIK

-752 KLPPKP
+752 KLTPKP
-758 SQPTNPSNPSNPTK
+758 SQPTNPS
-772 PSDPSKPT
+772 

-832 KVSIPATITVKGV
+832 KVSIPATITVKGI
-845 KYKVTAVSKNAF
+845 KYQVTAVSKDAF
-857 KNNKKVKQVTIDKNV
+857 KNNKKVTQVTIDKNV

>member
-1 MKKRRFTEKKSI
+1 MKSQVLKICRRENMKKRRFTEKKST

-48 GSGTYNDPY
+48 GSGTAEDPY

-71 LDENADN
+71 LDGKAEN

-105 VKDTDGNDAGYTGVF
+105 VKDTKGNDAGYTGVF

-183 DVKATS
+183 EVKAS
-189 YRAGGIAG
+189 SNVAGGIVG
-197 CCKISGKIQF
+197 YCESSGKIQF

-217 NSSGY
+217 NSSGD
-222 GYIGGIVGECNGTIE
+222 IGGIVGECKGSIE
-237 GTGELQN
+237 GAGELQN
-244 TGNIVSGIYD
+244 TGDIDGGVYYQST
-254 NYIGGIAGKLGGA
+254 GGIAGKLGDA
-267 TAVLKVTGEVRNMA
+267 AALKVTGEVRNTA
-281 EVSGSTYTGGI
+281 KVSGATSTGGI
-292 IGCLESSSGDPIQ
+292 VGCLASSSGDPIQ

-312 NTGNVTGSNNSNS
+312 NTGNVTGSYAGNS
-325 IGGVIGCITGKA
+325 IGGVIGYIPGKA

-347 NTGAVQGPSTIG
+347 NTGAVKGPKTIG
-359 GVLGSANSTTITAA
+359 GVFGYCTSTTVTAA
-373 GDIVNAGE
+373 GDIVNTGE
-381 VASSLSGNEIGGIVG
+381 VAGNSSGNEIGGIVG

-403 IAVGGEIRN
+403 IAAGGEIRN
-412 ESNVTGAT
+412 ESNVTGASA
-420 QVGGIAGM
+420 VGGIAGE
-428 CDRNQTAS
+428 CNRYKLAS

-446 QGKISTTQAGNIGNI
+446 QGKISTTQGGNI
-461 GGIVGSYSGEEGI
+461 GGIVGNYGGKEGI
-474 VSDTGVIKNEGAIE
+474 VSDTGVIKNEGAVE
-488 GIGTYVG
+488 GIDTYVG
-495 GIVGSYNIK
+495 GIVGSYNIA
-504 ASTGAVKKCI
+504 ASTGAVQKCI
-514 NTGDVTASKGI
+514 NTGDVTASNGK
-525 QVGGLFGYVRI
+525 QVGGLFGYVSI

-555 NVTDATDATDSRNGT
+555 NVTDATGSRNGT
-570 LVGCFSGNKIK
+570 LVGNFSGNKIK

-593 LGTTDHCQG
+593 LGMTDYCQG
-602 VENCYSMSED
+602 AENCYSMSED

-642 ENRAEAPVWGQSIGT
+642 ENRAEAPVWGQNIGT
-657 DEIPVLGGAA
+657 DESPVLGGAA

-684 AYTWSADKKSCTA
+684 TYTWSADKKSCTA
-697 KQNCRLCGV
+697 KQNCRFCGI

-725 QAEGIGLYTAVFK
+725 QAEGIGLYTAVFT
-738 NGLFTTQTAEVKIA
+738 NSLFTTQTAEVKIA

-772 PSDPSKPT
+772 P
-780 NPSNPT
+780 
-786 KPTNNKKKPAAK
+786 TNNKKKPAAK
-798 GTTLKDSKG
+798 GKTLKDSKG

-832 KVSIPATITVKGV
+832 KVSIPATITVKGI
-845 KYKVTAVSKNAF
+845 KYQVTAVSKDAF
-857 KNNKKVKQVTIDKNV
+857 KNNKKVTQVTIDKNV

>member
-57 IIEDAADLKAFAAL
+57 IIEDAADLKSFAAL
-71 LDENADN
+71 LDGNAAN

-105 VKDTDGNDAGYTGVF
+105 VKDAGYTGVF
-120 DGNGATIN
+120 DGNGATIK
-128 LNVDKSGKNAGL
+128 LNVDKSEQNAGL
-140 FSIIGDGGKVKNVTT
+140 FSIIGDGGEVKNVTT
-155 DGKVIGGSYV
+155 EGNVIGRSYV
-165 GGICGTNKGTID
+165 GGICGTNKGTIS

-183 DVKATS
+183 NVTS
-189 YRAGGIAG
+189 RNSMAGGIAG
-197 CCKISGKIQF
+197 YCESSGKIQF

-217 NSSGY
+217 NSNGS
-222 GYIGGIVGECNGTIE
+222 IGGIVGECKGSIE
-237 GTGELQN
+237 GAGELQN
-244 TGNIVSGIYD
+244 TGVIDGGMYYQST
-254 NYIGGIAGKLGGA
+254 GGIAGKLGDA
-267 TAVLKVTGEVRNMA
+267 AALKVTGEVRNTA
-281 EVSGSTYTGGI
+281 EVSGATYTGGI
-292 IGCLESSSGDPIQ
+292 VGCLAPSSGDPIQ

-312 NTGNVTGSNNSNS
+312 NTGNVTGSYAGNS
-325 IGGVIGCITGKA
+325 IGGVIGYIPGKA

-347 NTGAVQGPSTIG
+347 NTGAVKGPNTIG
-359 GVLGSANSTTITAA
+359 GVFGYCTSTTVTAA
-373 GDIVNAGE
+373 GDIVNTGE
-381 VASSLSGNEIGGIVG
+381 VAGNPSGNEIGGIVG

-412 ESNVTGAT
+412 ESSVTGAT
-420 QVGGIAGM
+420 QVGGVAGR
-428 CDRNQTAS
+428 CDRNRTDS

-446 QGKISTTQAGNIGNI
+446 QGKISTTQADNI
-461 GGIVGSYSGEEGI
+461 GGIVGSYNCKEGI

-525 QVGGLFGYVRI
+525 QVGGLFGYVSI

-555 NVTDATDATDSRNGT
+555 NITDATDATDSRNGT

-593 LGTTDHCQG
+593 LGTTKYCQG

-642 ENRAEAPVWGQSIGT
+642 ENRAEAPVWGQNIGT
-657 DEIPVLGGAA
+657 DESPVLGGAT
-667 VYKDGDVYANAE
+667 VYKDGDIYANAE
-679 HTYDV
+679 HTYGD
-684 AYTWSADKKSCTA
+684 ATYKWSDDKKSCAA
-697 KQNCRLCGV
+697 KATCQNCNS
-706 EGAKETVAAAYSIK
+706 EQTETAQAAYSVK
-720 KQATE
+720 RQATE

-752 KLPPKP
+752 KLTPKP

-832 KVSIPATITVKGV
+832 KVSIPATITVKGI
-845 KYKVTAVSKNAF
+845 KYQVTAVSKDAF
-857 KNNKKVKQVTIDKNV
+857 KNNKKVTQVTIDKNV
-872 KNIGKNAFYGC
+872 NNIGKNAFYGC

>member
-1 MKKRRFTEKKSI
+1 MKKRRFTEKKST

-71 LDENADN
+71 LDGKSEN

-85 ADGVASI
+85 ADGVTSI

-105 VKDTDGNDAGYTGVF
+105 VKDTEGNDAGYTGVF
-120 DGNGATIN
+120 DGNGATIK
-128 LNVDKSGKNAGL
+128 LDVDKSEQNAGL
-140 FSIIGDGGKVKNVTT
+140 FSVIGNGGEVKNVTT
-155 DGKVIGGSYV
+155 EGNVIGRSYV
-165 GGICGTNKGTID
+165 GGICGTNKGTIS

-183 DVKATS
+183 NVTS
-189 YRAGGIAG
+189 RNSMAGGIAG
-197 CCKISGKIQF
+197 YCESSGKIQF

-217 NSSGY
+217 NSNGS
-222 GYIGGIVGECNGTIE
+222 IGGIVGECKGSIE
-237 GTGELQN
+237 GAGELQN
-244 TGNIVSGIYD
+244 TGVIDGGMYYQST
-254 NYIGGIAGKLGGA
+254 GGIAGKLGDA
-267 TAVLKVTGEVRNMA
+267 AALKVTGEVRNTA
-281 EVSGSTYTGGI
+281 EVSGATYTGGI
-292 IGCLESSSGDPIQ
+292 VGCLAPSSGDPIQ

-312 NTGNVTGSNNSNS
+312 NTGNVTGSYAGNS
-325 IGGVIGCITGKA
+325 IGGVIGYIPGKA

-347 NTGAVQGPSTIG
+347 NTGAVKGPNTIG
-359 GVLGSANSTTITAA
+359 GVFGYCTSTTVTAA
-373 GDIVNAGE
+373 GDIINTGE
-381 VASSLSGNEIGGIVG
+381 VAGNPSGNEIGGIVG

-412 ESNVTGAT
+412 ESSVTGAT
-420 QVGGIAGM
+420 QVGGVAGR
-428 CDRNQTAS
+428 CDRNRTDS

-446 QGKISTTQAGNIGNI
+446 QGKISTTNAGNV
-461 GGIVGSYSGEEGI
+461 GGIVGSYNCKEGI
-474 VSDTGVIKNEGAIE
+474 VSDTGVIKNEGAVE
-488 GIGTYVG
+488 GIDTYVG
-495 GIVGSYNIK
+495 GIVGSYNIA
-504 ASTGAVKKCI
+504 ASTGAVQKCI
-514 NTGDVTASKGI
+514 NTGDVTASNGK
-525 QVGGLFGYVRI
+525 QVGGLFGYVSI

-555 NVTDATDATDSRNGT
+555 NITDAPGSRNGT
-570 LVGCFSGNKIK
+570 LVGGFNGNKIK

-593 LGTTDHCQG
+593 LGTTAYCQG

-642 ENRAEAPVWGQSIGT
+642 ENRAEASVWGQNIGT
-657 DEIPVLGGAA
+657 DESPVLGGAA

-684 AYTWSADKKSCTA
+684 AYTWSADKKNCTA
-697 KQNCRLCGV
+697 KQNCRLCGI
-706 EGAKETVAAAYSIK
+706 EGAEETVAAAYSIK

-752 KLPPKP
+752 KLTPKP
-758 SQPTNPSNPSNPTK
+758 SQPTNPS
-772 PSDPSKPT
+772 

-807 ATYKVTGAKVKN
+807 ATYKVTDAKVKN

>member
-1 MKKRRFTEKKSI
+1 M
-13 SSVFS
+13 FS

-71 LDENADN
+71 LDGNADN

-128 LNVDKSGKNAGL
+128 LNVDKSADTSGKNVGL
-140 FSIIGDGGKVKNVTT
+140 FSIISNGGEVKNVTT
-155 DGKVIGGSYV
+155 DGSITGKQYV
-165 GGICGTNKGTID
+165 GGICGTNEGTISN
-177 DCNNKA
+177 CNNKA

-197 CCKISGKIQF
+197 CCERSGKIQF

-254 NYIGGIAGKLGGA
+254 NYTGGIAGKLGDLGDLGDA
-267 TAVLKVTGEVRNMA
+267 AALKVTGEVRNTA
-281 EVSGSTYTGGI
+281 EVSGSSYTGGI
-292 IGCLESSSGDPIQ
+292 IGCLASSSGDLIQ

-312 NTGNVTGSNNSNS
+312 NTGKVTGSNNGNS
-325 IGGVIGCITGKA
+325 IGGIIGCIPGGA
-337 EISAMTGDIR
+337 EISTTTGDIR
-347 NTGAVQGPSTIG
+347 NTGAVQGPKTIG
-359 GVLGSANSTTITAA
+359 GVFGSCNSTTITAA

-381 VASSLSGNEIGGIVG
+381 VASSRSGNEIGGIVG
-396 KLNESQL
+396 NLNESQL

-412 ESNVTGAT
+412 ESNVTGASA
-420 QVGGIAGM
+420 VGGIAGY
-428 CDRNQTAS
+428 CNRYKLAS

-446 QGKISTTQAGNIGNI
+446 QGKISTTQAGNV
-461 GGIVGSYSGEEGI
+461 GGIVGSYNCKEGI

-495 GIVGSYNIK
+495 GIVGSYNIA

-525 QVGGLFGYVRI
+525 QVGGLFGYVSI

-555 NVTDATDATDSRNGT
+555 NITDATGSRNGT
-570 LVGCFSGNKIK
+570 LVGGFSGNKIK

-593 LGTTDHCQG
+593 LGTTDYCQG

-642 ENRAEAPVWGQSIGT
+642 ENRVEAPVWGQNIGT
-657 DEIPVLGGAA
+657 DESPVLGGAA

-684 AYTWSADKKSCTA
+684 AYTWSADKKNCTA
-697 KQNCRLCGV
+697 KQNCRLCGI
-706 EGAKETVAAAYSIK
+706 EGAEETVAVAYSIK

-752 KLPPKP
+752 KLPPSK
-758 SQPTNPSNPSNPTK
+758 Q
-772 PSDPSKPT
+772 DPSKDQPK
-780 NPSNPT
+780 PENPT
-786 KPTNNKKKPAAK
+786 KPTNTTKKPAAK
-798 GTTLKDSKG
+798 GKTLKDSKG

-832 KVSIPATITVKGV
+832 KVSIPATITVKGM
-845 KYKVTAVSKNAF
+845 KYQVTAVSKDAF
-857 KNNKKVKQVTIDKNV
+857 KNNKKVTQVTIDKNV
-872 KNIGKNAFYGC
+872 KNIGKNAFYGY

-919 KKLNAYKKLL
+919 KKLDAYKKIL
-929 KNSGMKKSVKV
+929 KNAGISKSVKV
-940 MKIK
+940 VKM

>member
-1 MKKRRFTEKKSI
+1 M
-13 SSVFS
+13 FS

-48 GSGTYNDPY
+48 GRGTYNEPY

-71 LDENADN
+71 LDGNAENLDS
-78 LGICAKV
+78 CAKV

-105 VKDTDGNDAGYTGVF
+105 VKDTNGNDVGYTGVF
-120 DGNGATIN
+120 DGNGATIK
-128 LNVDKSGKNAGL
+128 LKVDKSADRSGNNVGL
-140 FSIIGDGGKVKNVTT
+140 FSIISNGGEVKNVTT
-155 DGKVIGGSYV
+155 DGSITGKQYV
-165 GGICGTNKGTID
+165 GGICGTNEGTISN
-177 DCNNKA
+177 CNNKA

-197 CCKISGKIQF
+197 RCEISGKIQF

-217 NSSGY
+217 NSSGS
-222 GYIGGIVGECNGTIE
+222 IGGIVGECKGSIE
-237 GTGELQN
+237 GAGELQN
-244 TGNIVSGIYD
+244 TGVIDGGMYY
-254 NYIGGIAGKLGGA
+254 NYTGGIAGKLGA
-267 TAVLKVTGEVRNMA
+267 TAALKVIGEVRNTA
-281 EVSGSTYTGGI
+281 EVSESTYTGGI
-292 IGCLESSSGDPIQ
+292 IGYLASSSGDPIQ

-312 NTGNVTGSNNSNS
+312 NTGNVTGSYASNS
-325 IGGVIGCITGKA
+325 IGGVIGYITGKA

-347 NTGAVQGPSTIG
+347 NTGAVKGPSTIG
-359 GVLGSANSTTITAA
+359 GVFGSCNSSTVTAA
-373 GDIVNAGE
+373 GDIVNTGE
-381 VASSLSGNEIGGIVG
+381 VASNLSGNEIGGIVG

-420 QVGGIAGM
+420 QVGGIAGR

-446 QGKISTTQAGNIGNI
+446 QGKISTTRADNI
-461 GGIVGSYSGEEGI
+461 GGIVGSYNCKEGI
-474 VSDTGVIKNEGAIE
+474 VSDTGVIKNEGVIE

-495 GIVGSYNIK
+495 GIVGSYGIA

-525 QVGGLFGYVRI
+525 QVGGLFGYVSI

-555 NVTDATDATDSRNGT
+555 NITDATDATDSRNGT

-593 LGTTDHCQG
+593 LGTTKYCQG

-642 ENRAEAPVWGQSIGT
+642 ENRAEAPVWGQNIGT
-657 DEIPVLGGAA
+657 DESPVLGGAA

-684 AYTWSADKKSCTA
+684 AYTWSADKKNCTA
-697 KQNCRLCGV
+697 KQNCRLCGI

-883 KNLKKVIIKTTKL
+883 KNLKKVTIKTTKL
-896 TKKTVGKNA
+896 TQKTVGKNA

-929 KNSGMKKSVKV
+929 KNAGISKSVKV
-940 MKIK
+940 VKM

>member
-13 SSVFS
+13 SSMFS

-71 LDENADN
+71 LDGNAAN

-105 VKDTDGNDAGYTGVF
+105 VKDAGYTGVF
-120 DGNGATIN
+120 DGNGATIK
-128 LNVDKSGKNAGL
+128 LNVDKSEQNAGL
-140 FSIIGDGGKVKNVTT
+140 FSIIGDGGEVKNVTT
-155 DGKVIGGSYV
+155 EGNVIGRSYV
-165 GGICGTNKGTID
+165 GGICGTNKGTIS

-183 DVKATS
+183 NVTS
-189 YRAGGIAG
+189 RNSMAGGIAG
-197 CCKISGKIQF
+197 YCESSGKIQF

-217 NSSGY
+217 NSNGS
-222 GYIGGIVGECNGTIE
+222 IGGIVGECKGSIE
-237 GTGELQN
+237 GAGELQN
-244 TGNIVSGIYD
+244 TGVIDGGMYYQST
-254 NYIGGIAGKLGGA
+254 GGIAGKLGDA
-267 TAVLKVTGEVRNMA
+267 AALKVTGEVRNTA
-281 EVSGSTYTGGI
+281 EVSGATYTGGI
-292 IGCLESSSGDPIQ
+292 VGCLAPSSGDPIQ

-312 NTGNVTGSNNSNS
+312 NTGNVTGSYAGNS
-325 IGGVIGCITGKA
+325 IGGVIGYIPGKA

-347 NTGAVQGPSTIG
+347 NTGAVKGPNTIG
-359 GVLGSANSTTITAA
+359 GVFGYCTSTTVTAA
-373 GDIVNAGE
+373 GDIVNTGE
-381 VASSLSGNEIGGIVG
+381 VAGNPSGNEIGGIVG

-412 ESNVTGAT
+412 ESSVTGAT
-420 QVGGIAGM
+420 QVGGVAGR
-428 CDRNQTAS
+428 CDRNRTDS

-446 QGKISTTQAGNIGNI
+446 QGKISTTQADNI
-461 GGIVGSYSGEEGI
+461 GGIVGSYNCKEGI

-514 NTGDVTASKGI
+514 NTEDVTASKGI
-525 QVGGLFGYVRI
+525 QVGGLFGYVSI

-555 NVTDATDATDSRNGT
+555 NITDATGSRNGI
-570 LVGCFSGNKIK
+570 LVGGFSGNKIK

-593 LGTTDHCQG
+593 LGTTDYCQG

-642 ENRAEAPVWGQSIGT
+642 ENRVEAPVWGQNIGT
-657 DEIPVLGGAA
+657 DESPVLGGAA
-667 VYKDGDVYANAE
+667 VYKDGDVYANTE

-738 NGLFTTQTAEVKIA
+738 KGLFTTQTAEVKIA
-752 KLPPKP
+752 KLTPKP

-772 PSDPSKPT
+772 
-780 NPSNPT
+780 PT

-845 KYKVTAVSKNAF
+845 KYKVTAVSKDAF

-883 KNLKKVIIKTTKL
+883 KNLKKVTIKTTKL
-896 TKKTVGKNA
+896 TQKTVGKNA

-929 KNSGMKKSVKV
+929 KNAGISKSVKV
-940 MKIK
+940 VKM

>member
-1 MKKRRFTEKKSI
+1 
-13 SSVFS
+13 
-18 LFLAFALMVTS
+18 
-29 VLGSSL
+29 
-35 GTLEVQAAEGTLS
+35 
-48 GSGTYNDPY
+48 
-57 IIEDAADLKAFAAL
+57 
-71 LDENADN
+71 
-78 LGICAKV
+78 
-85 ADGVASI
+85 
-92 DVSDETWQPMPAN
+92 
-105 VKDTDGNDAGYTGVF
+105 
-120 DGNGATIN
+120 
-128 LNVDKSGKNAGL
+128 
-140 FSIIGDGGKVKNVTT
+140 
-155 DGKVIGGSYV
+155 
-165 GGICGTNKGTID
+165 
-177 DCNNKA
+177 
-183 DVKATS
+183 
-189 YRAGGIAG
+189 
-197 CCKISGKIQF
+197 
-207 SGAMTNSGKI
+207 MTNSGEI
-217 NSSGY
+217 NSSG
-222 GYIGGIVGECNGTIE
+222 
-237 GTGELQN
+237 
-244 TGNIVSGIYD
+244 
-254 NYIGGIAGKLGGA
+254 YIGGIAGKLGELGDLGDA
-267 TAVLKVTGEVRNMA
+267 AALKVTGEVRNTA
-281 EVSGSTYTGGI
+281 EVSGSSYTGGI
-292 IGCLESSSGDPIQ
+292 IGCLASSSGDLIQ

-312 NTGNVTGSNNSNS
+312 NTGKVTGSNNGNS
-325 IGGVIGCITGKA
+325 IGGMIGCIMGGA
-337 EISAMTGDIR
+337 EISTTTGDIR
-347 NTGAVQGPSTIG
+347 NTGAVKGPRTIG

-381 VASSLSGNEIGGIVG
+381 VASSRSGNEIGGIVG
-396 KLNESQL
+396 NLNESQL

-412 ESNVTGAT
+412 ESNVTGASA
-420 QVGGIAGM
+420 VGGIAGY
-428 CDRNQTAS
+428 CNRYKLAS

-446 QGKISTTQAGNIGNI
+446 QGKISTTKANNI
-461 GGIVGSYSGEEGI
+461 GGIVGSYNCKEGI

-488 GIGTYVG
+488 GIGTYIG
-495 GIVGSYNIK
+495 GIVGSYGIA

-514 NTGDVTASKGI
+514 NTGDVTASNGQ
-525 QVGGLFGYVRI
+525 QVGGLFGYVNI

-555 NVTDATDATDSRNGT
+555 NITDATGSRNGT
-570 LVGCFSGNKIK
+570 LVGGFSGNKIK

-593 LGTTDHCQG
+593 LGTTDYCQG

-620 VVVKTKAEFASGEV
+620 VADKTKAEFASGEV
-634 AYLLDGTG
+634 AYLLDGIG

-738 NGLFTTQTAEVKIA
+738 NSLFTTQTAEVKIA
-752 KLPPKP
+752 KLTPKP

-832 KVSIPATITVKGV
+832 KVSIPAMITVKGI
-845 KYKVTAVSKNAF
+845 KYQVTAVSKDAF
-857 KNNKKVKQVTIDKNV
+857 KNNKKVTQVTIDKNV

-919 KKLNAYKKLL
+919 KKLDAYKKIL
-929 KNSGMKKSVKV
+929 KNAGISKSVKV
-940 MKIK
+940 VKM

>member
-1 MKKRRFTEKKSI
+1 MY
-13 SSVFS
+13 
-18 LFLAFALMVTS
+18 
-29 VLGSSL
+29 
-35 GTLEVQAAEGTLS
+35 
-48 GSGTYNDPY
+48 YN
-57 IIEDAADLKAFAAL
+57 
-71 LDENADN
+71 
-78 LGICAKV
+78 
-85 ADGVASI
+85 
-92 DVSDETWQPMPAN
+92 
-105 VKDTDGNDAGYTGVF
+105 YT
-120 DGNGATIN
+120 
-128 LNVDKSGKNAGL
+128 
-140 FSIIGDGGKVKNVTT
+140 
-155 DGKVIGGSYV
+155 
-165 GGICGTNKGTID
+165 
-177 DCNNKA
+177 
-183 DVKATS
+183 
-189 YRAGGIAG
+189 
-197 CCKISGKIQF
+197 
-207 SGAMTNSGKI
+207 
-217 NSSGY
+217 
-222 GYIGGIVGECNGTIE
+222 
-237 GTGELQN
+237 
-244 TGNIVSGIYD
+244 
-254 NYIGGIAGKLGGA
+254 GGIAGKLGA
-267 TAVLKVTGEVRNMA
+267 TAALKVIGEVRNTA

-292 IGCLESSSGDPIQ
+292 IGYLASSSGDPIQ

-312 NTGNVTGSNNSNS
+312 NTGNVTGSYAGNS
-325 IGGVIGCITGKA
+325 IGGVIGYITGKA

-347 NTGAVQGPSTIG
+347 NTGAVKGPSDIG
-359 GVLGSANSTTITAA
+359 GVFGSCNSSTVTAA
-373 GDIVNAGE
+373 GDIVNTGE
-381 VASSLSGNEIGGIVG
+381 VASNLSGNEIGGIVG

-420 QVGGIAGM
+420 QVGGIAGR

-436 PIRAYGDIVN
+436 PLRAYGDIVT
-446 QGKISTTQAGNIGNI
+446 QGKISTTRADNI
-461 GGIVGSYSGEEGI
+461 GGIVGSYNCKEGI
-474 VSDTGVIKNEGAIE
+474 VSDTGVIKNEGVIE

-495 GIVGSYNIK
+495 GIVGSYGIA

-525 QVGGLFGYVRI
+525 QVGGLFGYVSI

-555 NVTDATDATDSRNGT
+555 NITDATDATDSRNGT

-593 LGTTDHCQG
+593 LGTTKYCQG

-642 ENRAEAPVWGQSIGT
+642 ENRAEAPVWGQNIGT
-657 DEIPVLGGAA
+657 DESPVLGGAA
-667 VYKDGDVYANAE
+667 VYKDGDVYANTE

-684 AYTWSADKKSCTA
+684 AYTWSADKKNCTA
-697 KQNCRLCGV
+697 KQNCRLCGI
-706 EGAKETVAAAYSIK
+706 EGAEETVAAAYSIK

-725 QAEGIGLYTAVFK
+725 QAEGVGLYTAVFK

-752 KLPPKP
+752 KLTPKP
-758 SQPTNPSNPSNPTK
+758 SQPTNPS
-772 PSDPSKPT
+772 

-798 GTTLKDSKG
+798 GTPLKDSKG

-845 KYKVTAVSKNAF
+845 KYKVTAVSKDAF
-857 KNNKKVKQVTIDKNV
+857 KNNKKVTQVTIDKNV

-929 KNSGMKKSVKV
+929 KNSGISKSVKV
-940 MKIK
+940 VKM